1 VSITLPKKSQVM
13 KGTDLT
19 NSITAVQIILI
30 TGSLDVLP
38 RAKITPKGKDIAIP
52 KNAISQVNVN
62 PP

>member
-1 VSITLPKKSQVM
+1 M